1 MGDGRIF
8 LKTRRDVSFNKAYQM
23 SPILAG
29 SISLDSTFK
38 TSNTLTDDK
47 YKKLAYCGSGI
58 T

>member
-1 MGDGRIF
+1 MKKPQAFEDDF
-8 LKTRRDVSFNKAYQM
+8 LELKGVLQ
-23 SPILAG
+23 I
-29 SISLDSTFK
+29 K